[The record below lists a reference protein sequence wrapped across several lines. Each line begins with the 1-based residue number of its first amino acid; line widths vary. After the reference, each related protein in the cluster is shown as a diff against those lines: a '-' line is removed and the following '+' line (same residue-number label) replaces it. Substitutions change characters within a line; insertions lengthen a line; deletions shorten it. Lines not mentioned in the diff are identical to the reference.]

1 MASFLNVSRLSF
13 KFWEAPRHLLDVHLS
28 LFFGPLAHASN
39 GSGQVLRDVCAPA
52 CNLTAALQGVHLST
66 LLSILIFLF
75 KVNFF
80 NLGGSRSDPAPL
92 KQIQKQGSKNGD
104 QKTGIQNGDAKMSG
118 TFQFS
123 DLGHFNKFGVKQSG
137 RVNGG

>member
-1 MASFLNVSRLSF
+1 M
-13 KFWEAPRHLLDVHLS
+13 
-28 LFFGPLAHASN
+28 
-39 GSGQVLRDVCAPA
+39 
-52 CNLTAALQGVHLST
+52 
-66 LLSILIFLF
+66 
-75 KVNFF
+75 NFF

-104 QKTGIQNGDAKMSG
+104 PKTGIQNGDAKMSG

-137 RVNGG
+137 RVNGGWIGQFLLWELFYKIGFRLKP